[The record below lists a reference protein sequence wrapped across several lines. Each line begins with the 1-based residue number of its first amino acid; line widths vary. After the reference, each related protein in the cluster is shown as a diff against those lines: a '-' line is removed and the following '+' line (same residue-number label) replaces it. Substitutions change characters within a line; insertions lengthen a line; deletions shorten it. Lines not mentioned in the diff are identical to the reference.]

1 MRNVPSESVNTVRPG
16 TVVLIGLTNT
26 CTPANGCPL
35 SFTTE
40 PLIAPVVSSS
50 AFATAGVAT
59 GAAVCARTTAQQK
72 SNSNTEKTGARIE
85 LLRSKIDGERHVQ
98 HHAIAKRDALFRR
111 GVGRDV
117 HHR

>member
-40 PLIAPVVSSS
+40 PLIAPVAGSS

-59 GAAVCARTTAQQK
+59 GAAVCARTTAPQK

-85 LLRSKIDGERHVQ
+85 LLRSKIDGERQ
-98 HHAIAKRDALFRR
+98 DRKRTRLNSSTF
-111 GVGRDV
+111 
-117 HHR
+117 